1 MQGLAEQRAV
11 RILRAFYA
19 PPMWFKN
26 LIVYRLP
33 ADWSVAP
40 AELEEKLGQRS
51 LQPCGSFDMQ
61 SRGWVHA
68 SAAERFVHT
77 THGQHLI
84 ALGVEQKL
92 LPGSIVRQVAT
103 DRAKVIA
110 EQQGFPV
117 GRRQMRELRER
128 VLEELRAR
136 ALTRRRVTRAWIDP
150 AHGWLVVDAAGAPR
164 ADELIETLRDTLGS
178 LAVQLVETQRSPSAA
193 MSAWLALGDA
203 PLRFTIDQD
212 LELQAADQTKATIR
226 YTRYPLEGREI
237 RQHLTAGMYATRLG
251 LTWNDRISFVLTEKL
266 QVKRVEFLAMDKEP
280 GQESSQADQEV
291 AAQEQFEIDFMLMTG
306 ELNQLLADL
315 GEALGEQPER
325 QAA

>member
-1 MQGLAEQRAV
+1 M
-11 RILRAFYA
+11 F
-19 PPMWFKN
+19 FKN
-26 LIVYRLP
+26 LVVYRLP

-40 AELEEKLGQRS
+40 AELEEKLALRS

-92 LPGSIVRQVAT
+92 LPASIVRQVAA
-103 DRAKVIA
+103 DRAKVI
-110 EQQGFPV
+110 EQQQGFPV
-117 GRRQMRELRER
+117 GRRQMRELKER

-164 ADELIETLRDTLGS
+164 ADELIETLRDTLGT
-178 LAVQLVETQRSPSAA
+178 LAVTLLETERSPSAA
-193 MSAWLALGDA
+193 MGAWLAVGDA

-226 YTRYPLEGREI
+226 YTRYPLEAREI
-237 RQHLTAGMYATRLG
+237 RQHLTAGMYPTRLG
-251 LTWNDRISFVLTEKL
+251 LTWNDRISFVFTEKL
-266 QVKRVEFLAMDKEP
+266 QVKRVEFLAIDKEP
-280 GQESSQADQEV
+280 AQDASQPNQEL
-291 AAQEQFEIDFMLMTG
+291 AAQEQFEIDFMLMAG

-315 GEALGEQPER
+315 GQALGEQPER